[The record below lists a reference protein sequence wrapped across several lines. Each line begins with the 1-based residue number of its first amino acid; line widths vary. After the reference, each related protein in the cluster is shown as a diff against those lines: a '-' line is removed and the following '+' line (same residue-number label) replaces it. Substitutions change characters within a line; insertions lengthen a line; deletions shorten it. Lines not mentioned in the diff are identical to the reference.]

1 MQNSGRQSGDFMT
14 ILVAKQKK
22 LVALAMVAIW
32 SPAMF
37 LRADRV
43 KDRADRVKAFQN

>member
-1 MQNSGRQSGDFMT
+1 MQNSGRQGGNFMT

-22 LVALAMVAIW
+22 LVASETVLVAIW

-43 KDRADRVKAFQN
+43 T

>member
-22 LVALAMVAIW
+22 LVALETVLIAIW

-37 LRADRV
+37 LRAGRV
-43 KDRADRVKAFQN
+43 T